1 MTGQY
6 GDVLYIDII
15 ALLVVGVFL
24 LVAFVW
30 WQWYLESVHTSEDRT
45 ALTSRWTPPPLMK
58 LSVWG
63 LAKGRIAVMFWI
75 GFLEW
80 FSFNSFSFWQQVLFF
95 QAHPAKILD

>member
-6 GDVLYIDII
+6 GDVSYIDII

-30 WQWYLESVHTSEDRT
+30 WQWYLERVHTSEDRT